1 MRITAFAA
9 GQLACVSRRAFAWS
23 ASASARLFEDSRSS
37 EDFQLS
43 TFDELSP
50 IVDHKVSIMRGD

>member
-1 MRITAFAA
+1 MH
-9 GQLACVSRRAFAWS
+9 
-23 ASASARLFEDSRSS
+23 ASARLFEDSRSS

-50 IVDHKVSIMRGD
+50 IVDHKVSIMRGDQLSMLPFGRY